1 MSIKFNSKDLKPAE
15 ISFLKWQ
22 YGFEDE
28 DDPFERS
35 LWHSILRAWEADS
48 EPAVPGKRS
57 TRHLERLGSRDA
69 YPDEV
74 ALFVKFKSDQSDKFW
89 RELID
94 RAGLTDR
101 RQRHAPP
108 AIERRRRAEARR

>member
-1 MSIKFNSKDLKPAE
+1 MTIKFNKKDLKPAE

-22 YGFEDE
+22 YGFEDD

-35 LWHSILRAWEADS
+35 LWHTILRAWEADS
-48 EPAVPGKRS
+48 EPTLPGKRP
-57 TRHLERLGSRDA
+57 TRHLDRLGSRDA

-89 RELID
+89 RELIE
-94 RAGLTDR
+94 RAGLADR
-101 RQRHAPP
+101 RQRHATP
-108 AIERRRRAEARR
+108 AVERRRRTEARR